1 MAKHAELQLWI
12 PTLGMLL
19 SGYNQFAHQ
28 EISL

>member
-1 MAKHAELQLWI
+1 MAKHTELHLWI
-12 PTLGMLL
+12 HTLDTLL